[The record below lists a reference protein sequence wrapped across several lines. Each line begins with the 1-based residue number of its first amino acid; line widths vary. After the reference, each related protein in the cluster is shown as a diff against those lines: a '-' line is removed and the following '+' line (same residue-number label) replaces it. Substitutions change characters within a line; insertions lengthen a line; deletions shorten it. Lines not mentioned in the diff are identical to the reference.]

1 MMHDSRLVAGFYV
14 VALLV
19 VIVAGLQVGF
29 THSHTMPL
37 PVLLNGLFV
46 FCGLIWATSDL
57 FIWIVNRKENRFMLL
72 AHVGGLLA
80 NGLMFYLLVFY

>member
-1 MMHDSRLVAGFYV
+1 MTHDSRLIAGFYV

-46 FCGLIWATSDL
+46 FCGLIWATTDL
-57 FIWIVNRKENRFMLL
+57 FVWLLNRKGNRAMMW
-72 AHVGGLLA
+72 AHIGGLLA
-80 NGLMFYLLVFY
+80 NILVFYQLIF